1 MSDIARLLTYSY
13 MSFDDSWRCLCES
26 IQVLMAKAELSDMTP
41 DMAPDLFPLPSPHE
55 LESGVFWFLE
65 ITLFLFLCN

>member
-1 MSDIARLLTYSY
+1 
-13 MSFDDSWRCLCES
+13 
-26 IQVLMAKAELSDMTP
+26 MAKAELSDMTP